1 MDVKLVRRLDRLL
14 GTPVCGVLSAYER
27 LRRPLRPPSSGA
39 PRKILYVKLVEMGST
54 VLACPAFAEG
64 ANQVGADNIYL
75 LVFER
80 NRAIVDVLPY
90 FDPDH
95 VIAIDDTSLVGF
107 AASLARALARVRRE
121 GIDAAVD
128 LEGLPRASAIIT
140 YLTGAK
146 ARAGHFNFA
155 SEGPYRGR
163 LFTHEVGYTFQHH
176 TSGVFVGLVRAL
188 RGDVH
193 DEPLLKERIDPDE
206 FEYPRFEPQ
215 PTDRHAVTGLLTQA
229 GVEDGT
235 RLVLLNPNLCDM
247 LPLRTWPRHGYL
259 EFGRRL
265 LEGFDDITLV
275 VTGNTSEAEASQR
288 RADEI
293 GDRAVSLA
301 GRTDMRQLLTL
312 YDCSSLL
319 VSSDSGPIHFA
330 SLTDVPIVALF
341 GPETPN
347 LYSPPGRRTTA
358 LTAELAC
365 SPCLSVL
372 NHRHS
377 ICRDNRCMQAITVD
391 QVLGAAAGYLRSQI
405 RLRRASNLLR

>member
-1 MDVKLVRRLDRLL
+1 MDAKLIRRLDRLV
-14 GTPVCGVLSAYER
+14 GTPVCGALSLIER
-27 LRRPLRPPSSGA
+27 VRPARPASGP
-39 PRKILYVKLVEMGST
+39 PRKVLYVKLVEMGST

-64 ANQVGADNIYL
+64 ADRVGDENIYL

-95 VIAIDDTSLVGF
+95 VISIDDSSLVGF
-107 AASLARALARVRRE
+107 ATSLARALAHIRRE

-140 YLTGAK
+140 YLTGAR

-176 TSGVFVGLVRAL
+176 TSEVFVSLVRAL
-188 RGDVH
+188 DRRPG
-193 DEPLLKERIDPDE
+193 DEPLLKERIDADDLRYPKFESGDADRRHVDDLLREARVPDG
-206 FEYPRFEPQ
+206 
-215 PTDRHAVTGLLTQA
+215 A
-229 GVEDGT
+229 
-235 RLVLLNPNLCDM
+235 RLVLLNPNLCDL
-247 LPLRTWPRHGYL
+247 LPLRTWPRENYL
-259 EFGRRL
+259 ELGRRL
-265 LEGFDDITLV
+265 LDAHDDVAVI
-275 VTGNTSEAEASQR
+275 VTGNPAESEPSRRLAE
-288 RADEI
+288 EI
-293 GDRAVSLA
+293 GPRAHSLA

-312 YDCSSLL
+312 YDRAALL

-341 GPETPN
+341 GPESPN
-347 LYSPPGRRTTA
+347 LYGPPGRRTVA
-358 LTAELAC
+358 LTADLAC

-377 ICRDNRCMQAITVD
+377 VCRDNRCMRAITVD
-391 QVLGAAAGYLRSQI
+391 QVLD
-405 RLRRASNLLR
+405 ASADLLS